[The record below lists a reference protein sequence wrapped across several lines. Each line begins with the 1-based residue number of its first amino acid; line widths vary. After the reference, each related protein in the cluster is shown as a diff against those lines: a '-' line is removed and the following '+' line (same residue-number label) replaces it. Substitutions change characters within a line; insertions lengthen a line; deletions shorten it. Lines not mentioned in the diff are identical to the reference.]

1 MHAPTF
7 KTRHFTARL
16 WTVLIVLVTVI
27 AILPACKKP
36 VAKKATPKPITPVP
50 ATPTPVV
57 VKATPE
63 PTPMPVVVA
72 TPTPAPPTPPPLD
85 LATVVRTPGLW
96 PAQVLLTQ
104 PHGFPVMISGRVAGE
119 VKVPAGTP
127 LKLIRVFGPQVEVE
141 YQNAIHIVP
150 TDSTDLM
157 PRAVA
162 ISKNPA
168 LARPTP
174 MPAPVFVPGTV
185 ITPVPI
191 VDLTAE
197 QIAQRVTVD
206 VTRIKRSRSEEEE
219 KKDGAAATPT
229 PAPGQRRANNPRRN
243 YRQNDEEESIELR
256 VRLTNT
262 DSNRAARRLKGEI
275 FIFADS
281 LADRSA
287 LKLLG
292 SHPID
297 CSIQPRGNHE
307 FTTTELTTRF
317 WTTQRY
323 GFKYDSWIVR
333 IRNAEDKEVLLKSN
347 SPSLLRNAAKLATM
361 AAGKTYERSTFEP
374 VDVPR

>member
-1 MHAPTF
+1 MHAPTP
-7 KTRHFTARL
+7 KARPLTARL
-16 WTVLIVLVTVI
+16 WTILVVLVTVA

-85 LATVVRTPGLW
+85 LATVTQTPGLW
-96 PAQVLLTQ
+96 PAQIALTQ
-104 PHGFPVMISGRVAGE
+104 AHSFPVMIGGRVAGE
-119 VKVPAGTP
+119 AKVPPGTAM
-127 LKLIRVFGPQVEVE
+127 KLVRVFGPQVEVE
-141 YQNAIHIVP
+141 YQNALHRVP

-191 VDLTAE
+191 LDLTPE

-206 VTRIKRSRSEEEE
+206 VTRVKKSRAEEEEEE
-219 KKDGAAATPT
+219 KKDAATAS
-229 PAPGQRRANNPRRN
+229 PAPGQRRQANNPRRN
-243 YRQNDEEESIELR
+243 RQNEEEEEILLR

-262 DSNRAARRLKGEI
+262 DGNRAAKRLKGEL

-292 SHPID
+292 THPID
-297 CSIQPRGNHE
+297 CTIQPRGVHE
-307 FTTTELTTRF
+307 FTTTELTTRY
-317 WTTQRY
+317 WPSQRY
-323 GFKYDSWIVR
+323 GFKYDSWILRV
-333 IRNAEDKEVLLKSN
+333 RNAEEKEVLLKSN
-347 SPSLLRNAAKLATM
+347 SPSLLRNAAKLGAM
-361 AAGKTYERSTFEP
+361 AAGSTYERSTFEP